1 MPIYEYQCAKCGH
14 QLEVLQKFSDEPLR
28 RCVACGED
36 SLTKLISATNFQLK
50 GGGWYK
56 ASPSAEG
63 SVNKTA
69 SASSEV
75 GTGVKKESSES
86 VSGGTENKPVSESVS
101 KPKKD
106 E

>member
-28 RCVACGED
+28 RCTACGED

-56 ASPSAEG
+56 ASPSSEG
-63 SVNKTA
+63 SANKTTTPN
-69 SASSEV
+69 SDV
-75 GTGVKKESSES
+75 GTEVKKESTES
-86 VSGGTENKPVSESVS
+86 VSGASENKPVSDSVS
-101 KPKKD
+101 KSKKD